1 MFFCKR
7 SYSESVKCMR
17 EFRMGRDHATEK
29 ERNKFLIP
37 LVADNVNRSDLNDD
51 LKLHL
56 DNNFHID
63 CMDLVMFNT
72 YCR

>member
-1 MFFCKR
+1 
-7 SYSESVKCMR
+7 
-17 EFRMGRDHATEK
+17 MGRDHATEK

-72 YCR
+72 YC